1 MLHFL
6 SVTRDL
12 IISTSSSLHA
22 SWKHIAR
29 YCICSFQTHMA
40 TSQICTGQY
49 CKYWD
54 IKMVSGE
61 ESVETPVFLSISLS
75 THSLSLCF
83 IIPPVWLYQAPG
95 LVNHCS
101 NMVLGCRK
109 WCRQAGVLGNEY
121 MCLWEGR
128 ERKVRSRETLGK
140 VSHTHAVSK
149 GMCSPTCMSA
159 YQLYLDT
166 CLNVMHS
173 QNDAWSLSL
182 VRISMYLLY
191 CSSY

>member
-1 MLHFL
+1 MLFSNSHGNFTNMYWTVL
-6 SVTRDL
+6 QVLGHKNGLRGRKCWDTYF
-12 IISTSSSLHA
+12 SLYLA
-22 SWKHIAR
+22 L
-29 YCICSFQTHMA
+29 YT
-40 TSQICTGQY
+40 
-49 CKYWD
+49 
-54 IKMVSGE
+54 
-61 ESVETPVFLSISLS
+61 L
-75 THSLSLCF
+75 SLSLCF
-83 IIPPVWLYQAPG
+83 VIPPAWLYQAPG

-128 ERKVRSRETLGK
+128 ERKGVRSRETLGK